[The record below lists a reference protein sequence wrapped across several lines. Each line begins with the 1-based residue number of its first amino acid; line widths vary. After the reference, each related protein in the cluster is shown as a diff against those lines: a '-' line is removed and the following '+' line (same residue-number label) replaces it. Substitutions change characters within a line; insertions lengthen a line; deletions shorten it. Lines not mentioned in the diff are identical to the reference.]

1 MVLLEYKH
9 GVNCLSKVVILMW
22 DKLFQKR
29 LKRIEKRGER
39 QKAKQE
45 LIDKYAG
52 YYPSKRRKV
61 SNIMLFVVVT
71 AIVGYVAANFI
82 LQYKTGMSMDSTITT
97 AWFSFFTVEIVALTG
112 IKVSK
117 VVKPPLNDNEH
128 ISDLND
134 EESEYKEEE
143 Q

>member
-1 MVLLEYKH
+1 M
-9 GVNCLSKVVILMW
+9 S
-22 DKLFQKR
+22 DKMFGKKLNRIKR
-29 LKRIEKRGER
+29 RGER

-45 LIDKYAG
+45 LIDKYAK

-61 SNIMLFVVVT
+61 SNIMLVVVIT
-71 AIVGYVAANFI
+71 AIVGYVVANFI

-117 VVKPPLNDNEH
+117 VIKKPLDDDEY
-128 ISDLND
+128 IRDFED
-134 EESEYKEEE
+134 EESEEDNMD
-143 Q
+143 

>member
-1 MVLLEYKH
+1 M
-9 GVNCLSKVVILMW
+9 S
-22 DKLFQKR
+22 DKIFERK

-39 QKAKQE
+39 QKAKQKI
-45 LIDKYAG
+45 IDKYAE

-117 VVKPPLNDNEH
+117 VIKKPLDDDEYT
-128 ISDLND
+128 SDFKD
-134 EESEYKEEE
+134 EESEENNMG
-143 Q
+143 

>member
-1 MVLLEYKH
+1 MY
-9 GVNCLSKVVILMW
+9 
-22 DKLFQKR
+22 DKMFERK

-45 LIDKYAG
+45 LVDKYAE
-52 YYPSKRRKV
+52 YYPSKRRKI

-117 VVKPPLNDNEH
+117 VIKPPLNDNEH

-134 EESEYKEEE
+134 EKSEEDNIG
-143 Q
+143 

>member
-1 MVLLEYKH
+1 MY
-9 GVNCLSKVVILMW
+9 
-22 DKLFQKR
+22 DKMFERK

-45 LIDKYAG
+45 LVDKYAK

>member
-1 MVLLEYKH
+1 MY
-9 GVNCLSKVVILMW
+9 
-22 DKLFQKR
+22 DKMFERK

-45 LIDKYAG
+45 LVDKYAE
-52 YYPSKRRKV
+52 YYPSKRRKI

-117 VVKPPLNDNEH
+117 VIKKPLDDDEYT
-128 ISDLND
+128 SDFKN
-134 EESEYKEEE
+134 EESEDDNMG
-143 Q
+143 

>member
-1 MVLLEYKH
+1 M
-9 GVNCLSKVVILMW
+9 S
-22 DKLFQKR
+22 DKIFERK

-45 LIDKYAG
+45 IIDKYAE

-117 VVKPPLNDNEH
+117 VIKKPLDDDEYT
-128 ISDLND
+128 SDFKD
-134 EESEYKEEE
+134 EESEDDNMG
-143 Q
+143 

>member
-1 MVLLEYKH
+1 MY
-9 GVNCLSKVVILMW
+9 
-22 DKLFQKR
+22 DKMFERK

-45 LIDKYAG
+45 LVDKYAE
-52 YYPSKRRKV
+52 YYPSKRRKI

-117 VVKPPLNDNEH
+117 VIKKPLDDDEYT
-128 ISDLND
+128 SDFKD
-134 EESEYKEEE
+134 EESEEDNMG
-143 Q
+143 